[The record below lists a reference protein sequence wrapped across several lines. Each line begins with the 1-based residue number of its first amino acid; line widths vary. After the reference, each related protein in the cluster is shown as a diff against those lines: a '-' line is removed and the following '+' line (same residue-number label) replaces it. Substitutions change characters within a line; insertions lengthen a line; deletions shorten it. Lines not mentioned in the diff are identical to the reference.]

1 MSSSTQERI
10 VVVGAGSIGG
20 FVASE
25 LARAGRD
32 VVLCVRSPFERLIVI
47 DEHGQRHESV
57 LPVLTDPAQ
66 VPPADWVILATKA
79 HQTDAAAPWLR
90 GACGPS
96 TRGVV
101 VMQNGVE
108 QEERVQPHVGTVPV
122 VPCIVRCGAEAIAPG
137 HIVHHGFANFEVPAG
152 PEADALAPVFAGTAL
167 QLVAVDD
174 FTTVA
179 WKKLINNVT
188 ASPLT
193 ALTRRRLEILRDD
206 AIAELAVELAA
217 ECLAV
222 GAAAGA
228 QVDATMARPMVEGMR
243 TVNPRMGSS
252 MLYDQLAARPTEYEA
267 LTGAV
272 VRFGRRYDIPTPMN
286 DAIYA
291 LLAVASSAWAGAADE
306 GHSQGPSGPSRAGR

>member
-1 MSSSTQERI
+1 MPSSTQGRI

-20 FVASE
+20 YVAFE
-25 LARAGRD
+25 LARAGHD
-32 VVLCVRSPFERLIVI
+32 VVLCVRSPFDRLVVI
-47 DEHGQRHESV
+47 DEHGQRHESA

-66 VPPADWVILATKA
+66 VPEAEWVVLATKA
-79 HQTDAAAPWLR
+79 HQTEAAAPWLR

-96 TRGVV
+96 TRGVI

-108 QEERVQPHVGTVPV
+108 HEARVRAHVGDAPV
-122 VPCIVRCGAEAIAPG
+122 LPCIVRCGAEAIAPG
-137 HIVHHGFANFEVPAG
+137 HIVHHGFANFDVPAG
-152 PEADALAPVFAGTAL
+152 PIADALAPVFADTAL
-167 QLVAVDD
+167 QLVSVDD

-179 WKKLINNVT
+179 WQKLISNVT
-188 ASPLT
+188 CSPLT

-206 AIAELAVELAA
+206 AIADLAEQLAA
-217 ECLAV
+217 ECLRV

-228 QVDATMARPMVEGMR
+228 KIDETMARPMVEGMR

-252 MLYDQLAARPTEYEA
+252 MLYDQLADRPTEYEA

-272 VRFGRRYDIPTPMN
+272 VRFGRQFHIPTPMN

-291 LLAVASSAWAGAADE
+291 LLSVASAEWASAAAD
-306 GHSQGPSGPSRAGR
+306 

>member
-1 MSSSTQERI
+1 MSSSAPTSTPGRI

-20 FVASE
+20 FVAFE

-32 VVLCVRSPFERLIVI
+32 VVLCVRSPFERLVVI
-47 DEHGQRHESV
+47 DEHGERHESD
-57 LPVLTDPAQ
+57 LPVLTE
-66 VPPADWVILATKA
+66 PADVPQAEWVILATKA
-79 HQTDAAAPWLR
+79 HQTDAAAQWLR

-96 TRGVV
+96 TRGVI

-108 QEERVQPHVGTVPV
+108 HEARVRPYVGATPI
-122 VPCIVRCGAEAIAPG
+122 VPCIVRCGAEALAPG

-152 PEADALAPVFAGTAL
+152 PTADALAPVFAGTGL

-174 FTTVA
+174 FTTIA
-179 WKKLINNVT
+179 WQKLISNVT
-188 ASPLT
+188 CSPLT

-206 AIAELAVELAA
+206 AIADLAVELAA
-217 ECLAV
+217 ECLRV
-222 GAAAGA
+222 GEAAGA
-228 QVDATMARPMVEGMR
+228 KIDASMARPMVEGMR

-252 MLYDQLAARPTEYEA
+252 MLYDQLAERPTEYEA

-272 VRFGRRYDIPTPMN
+272 VRFGRQFGIRTPMN

-291 LLAVASSAWAGAADE
+291 LLSVASAEWVSAPDD
-306 GHSQGPSGPSRAGR
+306 PPTT

>member
-1 MSSSTQERI
+1 MSTHTRI

-20 FVASE
+20 FVAFE

-32 VVLCVRSPFERLIVI
+32 VVLCVRSPFERLVVI
-47 DEHGQRHESV
+47 DEHGQRHECD
-57 LPVLTDPAQ
+57 LPVLTDPAD
-66 VPPADWVILATKA
+66 VPEADWVILATKA
-79 HQTDAAAPWLR
+79 HQTDAAASWLR

-108 QEERVQPHVGTVPV
+108 HEARVRPYVTDAAVL
-122 VPCIVRCGAEAIAPG
+122 PCIVRCGAEAIAPG
-137 HIVHHGFANFEVPAG
+137 HIVHHGFANFDVPAG
-152 PEADALAPVFAGTAL
+152 PTAAALAPLFEGTGL

-174 FTTVA
+174 FTTIA
-179 WKKLINNVT
+179 WQKLISNVT
-188 ASPLT
+188 CSPLT

-206 AIAELAVELAA
+206 AIADLAIELAA
-217 ECLAV
+217 ECLRV
-222 GAAAGA
+222 GEAAGA
-228 QVDATMARPMVEGMR
+228 KIDATMARPMVEGMR

-252 MLYDQLAARPTEYEA
+252 MLYDQLAERPTEYEA

-272 VRFGRRYDIPTPMN
+272 VRFGRQFQIPTPMN

-291 LLAVASSAWAGAADE
+291 LLRVASAEWASTPD
-306 GHSQGPSGPSRAGR
+306 GRSTT